1 MLNIPIPNY
10 SNTHG
15 YINANVYPLTKIHT
29 MKIIKDNF

>member
-15 YINANVYPLTKIHT
+15 YINAVYPLAKIHT